1 MSRKYFGTDGVRGK
15 VGTFP
20 ITPDFAMKLGWAAG
34 TVLASTGTKEVL
46 IGKDT
51 RISGYMLESAMEAGF
66 SAAGVNVALIGP
78 MPTPAVAYLASTFRA
93 DAGVVI
99 SASHNPY
106 YDNGIKFFSNSGTKL
121 NDAQELEIEA
131 LLEQALQHNAMQCV
145 ASEKLGKVRRIDDA
159 AGRYIEFCKGTFPNH
174 LSLTGLKIVVDS
186 AHGAAY
192 HIAPNVYRELGA
204 EVISINDKP
213 NGVNIND
220 HCGATHLDS
229 LQTAVM
235 VHEADLGIALD
246 GDADRVMFVDHKGH
260 VIDGD
265 QILYILAQAAKKEGT
280 LNGGVVGTLMSNLGL
295 ELALKALDIP
305 FIRAKVGDRYVVEL
319 LKTSGWKLGGEGS
332 GHILDLNYAS
342 TGDGIVAS
350 LLVLQAVLKSQ
361 MTLADVAAGMSK
373 LPQVLIN
380 VRLTENNADEII
392 ESDSV
397 KQAVA
402 AAEQVLADNGRVLLR
417 KSGTEPLIRVMVE
430 SIDPEMSQAQ
440 AEAIAKAVSAASF

>member
-15 VGTFP
+15 VGEFP

-34 TVLASTGTKEVL
+34 TVLASSGTKEVL

-51 RISGYMLESAMEAGF
+51 RSSGYMLESAMEAGF

-99 SASHNPY
+99 SASHNPF

-131 LLEQALQHNAMQCV
+131 LLEKALNQNAMQCV

-174 LSLTGLKIVVDS
+174 LSLARLKIVVDS

-246 GDADRVMFVDHKGH
+246 GDADRVMFVDHNGH
-260 VIDGD
+260 VVDGD
-265 QILYILAQAAKKEGT
+265 EILFILAQAAHSKGEMT
-280 LNGGVVGTLMSNLGL
+280 GGVVGTLMSNLGL
-295 ELALKALDIP
+295 ELALKQMDIP
-305 FIRAKVGDRYVVEL
+305 FVRAKVGDRYVVEQ
-319 LKTSGWKLGGEGS
+319 LKATGWQLGGEGS
-332 GHILDLNYAS
+332 GHILSLQYAS

-350 LLVLQAVLKSQ
+350 LQVLKAVLESQKS
-361 MTLADVAAGMSK
+361 LSEIKAGMTK

-380 VRLTENNADEII
+380 VRLATANADSILAT
-392 ESDSV
+392 SSV
-397 KQAVA
+397 QQAVIK
-402 AAEQVLADNGRVLLR
+402 AEGILGDQGRVLLR

-430 SIDPEMSQAQ
+430 STDNLMTQTQ
-440 AEAIAKAVSAASF
+440 AEYIADAVRAA

>member
-1 MSRKYFGTDGVRGK
+1 MRGK
-15 VGTFP
+15 VGEFP

-34 TVLASTGTKEVL
+34 TVLASSGTKEVL

-51 RISGYMLESAMEAGF
+51 RSSGYMLESAMEAGF

-99 SASHNPY
+99 SASHNLF

-131 LLEQALQHNAMQCV
+131 LLEKALNQNAMQCV

-174 LSLTGLKIVVDS
+174 LSLAGLKIVVDS

-246 GDADRVMFVDHKGH
+246 GDADRVMFVDHNGH
-260 VIDGD
+260 IVDGD
-265 QILYILAQAAKKEGT
+265 EILFILAQAAHSKGEMT
-280 LNGGVVGTLMSNLGL
+280 GGVVGTLMSNFGL
-295 ELALKALDIP
+295 ELALKQMDIP
-305 FIRAKVGDRYVVEL
+305 FVRAKVGDRYVVEQ
-319 LKTSGWKLGGEGS
+319 LKATGWQLGGEGS
-332 GHILDLNYAS
+332 GHILSLQHAS

-350 LLVLQAVLKSQ
+350 LQVLKAVLESQKS
-361 MTLADVAAGMSK
+361 LSEIKAGMTK

-380 VRLTENNADEII
+380 VRLATANADSILATT
-392 ESDSV
+392 SV
-397 KQAVA
+397 QQAVIK
-402 AAEQVLADNGRVLLR
+402 AEEILGDQGRVLLR

-430 SIDPEMSQAQ
+430 STDTIMTQTQ
-440 AEAIAKAVSAASF
+440 AEYIVDAVRAA

>member
-51 RISGYMLESAMEAGF
+51 RSSGYMLESAMEAGF

-99 SASHNPY
+99 SASHNPF

-131 LLEQALQHNAMQCV
+131 LLEKALNQNAMQCV

-174 LSLTGLKIVVDS
+174 LSLAGLKIVVDS

-246 GDADRVMFVDHKGH
+246 GDADRVMFVDHNGH
-260 VIDGD
+260 IVDGD
-265 QILYILAQAAKKEGT
+265 EILFILAQAAHSKGEMT
-280 LNGGVVGTLMSNLGL
+280 GGVVGTLMSNLGL
-295 ELALKALDIP
+295 ELALKQMDIP
-305 FIRAKVGDRYVVEL
+305 FVRAKVGDRYVVEQ
-319 LKTSGWKLGGEGS
+319 LKATGWQLGGEGS
-332 GHILDLNYAS
+332 GHILSLQHAS

-350 LLVLQAVLKSQ
+350 LQVLKAVLESQKS
-361 MTLADVAAGMSK
+361 LSEIKAGMTK

-380 VRLTENNADEII
+380 VRLATADA
-392 ESDSV
+392 DSILATTSV
-397 KQAVA
+397 QQAVIK
-402 AAEQVLADNGRVLLR
+402 AEEFLGDQGRVLLR

-430 SIDPEMSQAQ
+430 STDNIMTQTQ
-440 AEAIAKAVSAASF
+440 AEYIADAVRAA